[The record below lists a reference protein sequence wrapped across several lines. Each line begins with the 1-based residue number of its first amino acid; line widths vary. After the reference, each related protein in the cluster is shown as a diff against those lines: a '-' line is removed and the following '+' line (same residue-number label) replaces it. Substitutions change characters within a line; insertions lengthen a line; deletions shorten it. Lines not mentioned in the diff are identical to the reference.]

1 MNTTIMKRK
10 SLKSILLSIALL
22 VNINVMATDDNSSI
36 STMVDT
42 GTSGL
47 CYAKLCPNEDVAIDK
62 DSAELFSIY
71 IDMGQPYFMKMRVQ
85 SGKYVVKAGDCVIVK
100 TLEPKEIPLEDSSIS
115 RSSVWSN
122 DIVSPSEDTSVEDF
136 RNSHPINEGEYIYL
150 LTNMEK
156 NGGFGFTHFTGTT
169 MKKGNFYIVST
180 VEPETTGIQV
190 VKRGGAAST
199 SLYNLQ
205 GQRVG
210 SPVPGQIYIKG
221 GCKFV
226 YRAEEVL
233 ASPVAPVMTRAA
245 KDIEDGDPVPILPG
259 EAGDDDGF

>member
-1 MNTTIMKRK
+1 MKKKTIL
-10 SLKSILLSIALL
+10 SNWAKSILLVFALMVTTTTFASENDSITTA
-22 VNINVMATDDNSSI
+22 IDKGESGMYYAT
-36 STMVDT
+36 M
-42 GTSGL
+42 
-47 CYAKLCPNEDVAIDK
+47 CPNEDVAIDK

-122 DIVSPSEDTSVEDF
+122 DIVSPSEDTSAEDF
-136 RNSHPINEGEYIYL
+136 RNSHPINDGEYIYL

-221 GCKFV
+221 GRKFV
-226 YRAEEVL
+226 YRAEEVY

-245 KDIEDGDPVPILPG
+245 KDIEDGDPVPFLPG